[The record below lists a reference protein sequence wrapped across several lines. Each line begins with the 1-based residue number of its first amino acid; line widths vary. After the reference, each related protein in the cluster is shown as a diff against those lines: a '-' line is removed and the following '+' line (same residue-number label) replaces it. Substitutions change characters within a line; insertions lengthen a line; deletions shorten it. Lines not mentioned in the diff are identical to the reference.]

1 MSLQIKIASVAD
13 AQLISDLSKQTFYEA
28 FYADNTKEDMDLFL
42 AENFNLKETIDEF
55 ENGLNT
61 FYTVCNEDEVFGY
74 ATLRESKN
82 AEDLIKVKSIL
93 LARIYLLNKH
103 IGKGAG
109 KLLMQQCISE
119 ATLRGNQIIWLT
131 VWERNPR
138 AIEFYT
144 SFGFAKFG
152 EEKFVLGNDVQ
163 NDWMMMK
170 EL

>member
-1 MSLQIKIASVAD
+1 MSLQIKIATVAD

-28 FYADNTKEDMDLFL
+28 FYADNTKENMDLFL
-42 AENFNLKETIDEF
+42 ANNFNLEETVEEL

-61 FYTVCNEDEVFGY
+61 FYIVYYNEEVYGY
-74 ATLRESKN
+74 ATLKEGKTVEHLPETK
-82 AEDLIKVKSIL
+82 AIQ
-93 LARIYLLNKH
+93 LARIYLHNKH

-109 KLLMQQCISE
+109 KLLMQQCIAE
-119 ATLRGNQIIWLT
+119 ATLRGNKIIWLT

-144 SFGFAKFG
+144 SFGFTKFG